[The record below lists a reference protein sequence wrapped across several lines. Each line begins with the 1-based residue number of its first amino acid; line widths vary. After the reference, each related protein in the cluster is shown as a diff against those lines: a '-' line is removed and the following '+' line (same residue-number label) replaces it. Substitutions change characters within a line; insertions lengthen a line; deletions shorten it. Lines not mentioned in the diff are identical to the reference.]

1 MRVIQKNDV
10 IIESLID
17 MLNVSFW
24 NRLKH
29 NLRFECQS
37 KLPWQTKSLEYE
49 SYYSSCFVDIKYWK
63 FHIEMAQ

>member
-10 IIESLID
+10 IVESLID

-29 NLRFECQS
+29 NLRFEC
-37 KLPWQTKSLEYE
+37 
-49 SYYSSCFVDIKYWK
+49 
-63 FHIEMAQ
+63 